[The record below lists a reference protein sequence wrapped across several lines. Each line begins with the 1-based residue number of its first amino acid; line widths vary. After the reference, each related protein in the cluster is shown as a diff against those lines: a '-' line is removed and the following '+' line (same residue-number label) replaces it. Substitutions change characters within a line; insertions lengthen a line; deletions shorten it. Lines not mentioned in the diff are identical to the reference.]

1 MDEGLRE
8 QQCCGASVIL
18 SSSGANLNI
27 IRACTKRHMNL
38 LPAGHEKERFTK
50 EMQIDYEKYARIF
63 KVMSD
68 PKRLKIID
76 MLSEGELCACK
87 ILEEFHITQPT
98 LSHDMKL
105 MCDLGIVK
113 ARKEG
118 KWMQYSLDIDVMN
131 EVYKTVGHLMIP
143 GDYAG
148 LLNCNC
154 NTEKEKMN
162 HE

>member
-1 MDEGLRE
+1 
-8 QQCCGASVIL
+8 
-18 SSSGANLNI
+18 
-27 IRACTKRHMNL
+27 
-38 LPAGHEKERFTK
+38 
-50 EMQIDYEKYARIF
+50 MQIDYEKYARIF

-118 KWMQYSLDIDVMN
+118 KWMQYSLDLDVMN
-131 EVYKTVGHLMIP
+131 EVYKTVGRLMIP

-148 LLNCNC
+148 LFDGISGIRQDDDPPEFAGKYGRNKGWSDP
-154 NTEKEKMN
+154 E
-162 HE
+162 

>member
-1 MDEGLRE
+1 
-8 QQCCGASVIL
+8 
-18 SSSGANLNI
+18 
-27 IRACTKRHMNL
+27 
-38 LPAGHEKERFTK
+38 
-50 EMQIDYEKYARIF
+50 MQIDYEKYARIF

-105 MCDLGIVK
+105 MCDLGIV
-113 ARKEG
+113 
-118 KWMQYSLDIDVMN
+118 MN
-131 EVYKTVGHLMIP
+131 EVYKTVGRLMIP

-154 NTEKEKMN
+154 NTEKEEK
-162 HE
+162 

>member
-1 MDEGLRE
+1 MNWKSMLLI
-8 QQCCGASVIL
+8 CGIDKKTRR
-18 SSSGANLNI
+18 G
-27 IRACTKRHMNL
+27 
-38 LPAGHEKERFTK
+38 GQ
-50 EMQIDYEKYARIF
+50 MQIDYVKYAKMF

-105 MCDLGIVK
+105 MCDLGMVK

-131 EVYKTVGHLMIP
+131 ELYKTVGRLMIP

-148 LLNCNC
+148 LLNCNG
-154 NTEKEKMN
+154 NMEREDKEDESN
-162 HE
+162 

>member
-1 MDEGLRE
+1 MNDE
-8 QQCCGASVIL
+8 A
-18 SSSGANLNI
+18 
-27 IRACTKRHMNL
+27 M
-38 LPAGHEKERFTK
+38 
-50 EMQIDYEKYARIF
+50 IDYAKYARIF
-63 KVMSD
+63 KVMSN

-98 LSHDMKL
+98 LSHDMKV

-118 KWMQYSLDIDVMN
+118 KWMQQSLDIEVLND
-131 EVYKTVGHLMIP
+131 VYKTVGRLMIP
-143 GDYAG
+143 GAYAG

-154 NTEKEKMN
+154 NTERENEKN
-162 HE
+162 ESD